1 MRTHIRVAAETGFF
15 AAVLPGVTSRGQG
28 CRGTLLHDSVQ
39 ARLIRLAGEADISL
53 LRDARFGL
61 EKESLRVSTS
71 GGMAQTPHPPVLG
84 SALTHP
90 DITTDYS
97 EALIEFITPPLPSV
111 ADALEY
117 LADLQA
123 YVYRR
128 LEDEILWATS
138 MPCVL
143 SGDQKIPVATYGSSN
158 AGRMKHLYRVGL
170 GYRYGRV
177 MQVIAGVHFNWS
189 LAEALWPAYRLIED
203 ANCSLREFRDR
214 RYMAQVRNLQR
225 YGWLIPYLF
234 GASPAV
240 CKSFFQ
246 GQATNLP
253 SFDETTYYAPHATSL
268 RMGDIGYQNSRE
280 EGLGIKA
287 CYDDVHSYADSLLR
301 ATMTPAEAWQAI
313 GVRKD
318 GEYRQLNANILQIEN
333 EYYSTVRPKQL
344 AGGLEKPSL
353 ALKKH
358 GIRYIEL
365 RSLDVNAYHP
375 LGLDETQGRFLEVFM
390 LFCLLADSPL
400 IDARE
405 RREIDRN
412 LLDVAHRGREPK
424 LVLRHRGVR
433 VPMRGWALEIL
444 ESMQPVC
451 EVLDSIEGGAWFE
464 DAVDEQVARVRAP
477 ERTPSATMLAEMRD
491 NGEGFYQFA
500 RRLSHQHQR
509 YFLQRRLAPDTVAQL
524 DAKAAESLAAQRR
537 LEAQPQVDFDTFLA
551 DYFAQT

>member
-1 MRTHIRVAAETGFF
+1 
-15 AAVLPGVTSRGQG
+15 
-28 CRGTLLHDSVQ
+28 LLDSVQ
-39 ARLIRLAGEADISL
+39 GRLARLAGEADIRL
-53 LRDARFGL
+53 LRDGLFGL
-61 EKESLRVSTS
+61 EKESLRVSS
-71 GGMAQTPHPPVLG
+71 AGGIALTPHPRTLG
-84 SALTHP
+84 SALIHP

-97 EALIEFITPPLPSV
+97 EALIEFITPALPTV
-111 ADALEY
+111 GRALDY

-128 LEDEILWATS
+128 LDNEILWATS

-143 SGDQKIPVATYGSSN
+143 AGDKAIPIAEYGTSN
-158 AGRMKHLYRVGL
+158 AGRMKHVYRVGL

-189 LAEALWPAYRLIED
+189 FAESLWPAFRLIEGRV
-203 ANCSLREFRDR
+203 CGLRNFRDQ
-214 RYMAQVRNLQR
+214 RYMGQIRNLQR
-225 YGWLIPYLF
+225 FGWLIPYLF

-240 CKSFFQ
+240 CKSFFV

-287 CYDDVHSYADSLLR
+287 CYNDVQSYADSLLR
-301 ATMTPAEAWQAI
+301 ATMTPAEAWEAI
-313 GVRKD
+313 GVRVGD
-318 GEYRQLNANILQIEN
+318 EYRQLSANILQIEN
-333 EYYSTVRPKQL
+333 EYYSTVRPKQHL
-344 AGGLEKPSL
+344 DGLEKPSL
-353 ALKKH
+353 ALKER

-375 LGLDETQGRFLEVFM
+375 LGLDETQGRFLEVFL
-390 LFCLLADSPL
+390 LFCMLADSPL
-400 IDARE
+400 IDAGE

-424 LVLRHRGVR
+424 LMLQHRGVR
-433 VPMRGWALEIL
+433 LPMRAWALEIL
-444 ESMQPVC
+444 ESMLPVC
-451 EVLDSIEGGAWFE
+451 EVLDGIEGGAWFE
-464 DAVDEQVARVRAP
+464 DAIDDQIGKVREA
-477 ERTPSATMLAEMRD
+477 ELTPSARMLAEMRD
-491 NGEGFYQFA
+491 RGEGFYQFA

-509 YFLQRRLAPDTVAQL
+509 YFLERQLSAETVAAL
-524 DAKAAESLAAQRR
+524 DAKVEASLAEQAR
-537 LEAQPQVDFDTFLA
+537 LEAQPQADFDQFLA

>member
-1 MRTHIRVAAETGFF
+1 
-15 AAVLPGVTSRGQG
+15 
-28 CRGTLLHDSVQ
+28 LLDSVQ
-39 ARLIRLAGEADISL
+39 SRLARLSNEADIGL

-61 EKESLRVSTS
+61 EKESLRVSAT
-71 GGMAQTPHPPVLG
+71 GGMALTPHPQALG

-90 DITTDYS
+90 DITTDYAES
-97 EALIEFITPPLPSV
+97 LIEFITPPVPGV
-111 ADALEY
+111 AEALDY

-128 LEDEILWATS
+128 LDNEILWATS

-143 SGDQKIPVATYGSSN
+143 SGDRNIPVAKYGTSN
-158 AGRMKHLYRVGL
+158 AGRMKHIYRVGL
-170 GYRYGRV
+170 GHRYGRV

-189 LAEALWPAYRLIED
+189 FSDALWPAYRLIEGRVCGLGD
-203 ANCSLREFRDR
+203 FRDQ
-214 RYMAQVRNLQR
+214 RYMAQIRNLQR

-287 CYDDVHSYADSLLR
+287 CYDDVQSYADSLLR
-301 ATMTPAEAWQAI
+301 ATMQPAAAWEAL
-313 GVRKD
+313 GVRD
-318 GEYRQLNANILQIEN
+318 GDDYRQLNANILQIEN

-344 AGGLEKPSL
+344 LEGLEKSSL
-353 ALKKH
+353 ALKKR

-375 LGLDETQGRFLEVFM
+375 LGLDETQGRFLEVFL
-390 LFCLLADSPL
+390 LFCLFADSPL
-400 IDARE
+400 IDECE

-412 LLDVAHRGREPK
+412 LLDVAHRGREAR
-424 LVLRHRGVR
+424 LMLQHRGVR
-433 VPMRGWALEIL
+433 LPMRAWALEIL
-444 ESMQPVC
+444 ESMLPVC
-451 EVLDSIEGGAWFE
+451 ERLDAIEGGAWFE
-464 DAVDEQVARVRAP
+464 DSMDEQIVKVRAP
-477 ERTPSATMLAEMRD
+477 ELTPSAKMLEEMRD
-491 NGEGFYQFA
+491 KGEGFYQFA

-509 YFLQRRLAPDTVAQL
+509 YFLERKLSPKVIAKL
-524 DAKAAESLAAQRR
+524 DAKGVQSMAEQKR
-537 LEAQPQVDFDTFLA
+537 LEAEPQMDFDAFLA